1 MFLKCAQ
8 IIAGALIG
16 CSAGFLNSVKIK
28 GTHTAMKS
36 GMLLA
41 ETLMRS
47 YSDGFKADYESADY
61 ESAVHSSWIG
71 DELWVVRNSEPEPD
85 LDNGKDVSLVCDD
98 TKITFSIDGN
108 KLITKMKMLSS
119 FSFFLSILFSS
130 MLKVIFVSS
139 LTKGTCFPLSR

>member
-36 GMLLA
+36 GILLA

-71 DELWVVRNSEPEPD
+71 DELKVVRNSHPSFRWG
-85 LDNGKDVSLVCDD
+85 LLAGIMHTAFSCFISGTHFSASIVMHALLVFRWQRAMDY
-98 TKITFSIDGN
+98 
-108 KLITKMKMLSS
+108 
-119 FSFFLSILFSS
+119 
-130 MLKVIFVSS
+130 
-139 LTKGTCFPLSR
+139 PQ